1 MINVKMIQDLQ
12 NFHEEN
18 IKRQTEMSKMFFME
32 ILTAFL
38 ERVKP
43 DSTKV
48 NPACMKKTK
57 IPDKRIHSMVKSSLT
72 STAVVELI
80 SERFNIICY

>member
-1 MINVKMIQDLQ
+1 M
-12 NFHEEN
+12 
-18 IKRQTEMSKMFFME
+18 EMF
-32 ILTAFL
+32 TAFL

-57 IPDKRIHSMVKSSLT
+57 IPDKRIQSMVKSSLT

-80 SERFNIICY
+80 SERFNIFNDYNFNQKYRFRIFTIKNKGVKNRFLLF

>member
-1 MINVKMIQDLQ
+1 M
-12 NFHEEN
+12 
-18 IKRQTEMSKMFFME
+18 EMF
-32 ILTAFL
+32 TAFL

-48 NPACMKKTK
+48 NPACMKNTK
-57 IPDKRIHSMVKSSLT
+57 IPDKRIQSMVKSSLT

-80 SERFNIICY
+80 SERFNIVNDYNFNQKYRFRILTIKNKGVKNLFLLF

>member
-1 MINVKMIQDLQ
+1 M
-12 NFHEEN
+12 
-18 IKRQTEMSKMFFME
+18 EM
-32 ILTAFL
+32 LTAFL

-48 NPACMKKTK
+48 NPACMKNTK

-80 SERFNIICY
+80 RERFNIVVYYNLIQKYGNVIMTIKNIGVKN